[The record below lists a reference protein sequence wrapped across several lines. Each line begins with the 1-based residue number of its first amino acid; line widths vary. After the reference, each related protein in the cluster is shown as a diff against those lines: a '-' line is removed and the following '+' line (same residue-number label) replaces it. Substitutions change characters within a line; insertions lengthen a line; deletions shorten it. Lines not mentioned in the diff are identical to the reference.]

1 MGQRGYGTRVI
12 MDTQKTALYEFNKN
26 LGAKFVPFAGYE
38 MPVQYSTGIVE
49 EHKLTRNKAGLFDVS
64 HMGQLSIEGNH
75 NLELALE
82 NIIPIDLKSIKLNQS
97 KYSFLTNE
105 KGGIYDDLIVT
116 KVAKGFNIILNA
128 ACKKND
134 FKIIN
139 NALEDKFKITLHN
152 DLSLIALQGP
162 KSLEILEKIV
172 NKVSALRFMNGNNFF
187 YNNKNIYITRSGYT
201 GEDGFEI
208 SLPNNL
214 AEDFAKKL
222 IIGGAKPIGLGA
234 RDTLRLEAG
243 LCLYGHDIDES
254 TSPIEANL
262 KWAISKRRRED
273 GGFPGYEKIKSDMN
287 GGLSRLRVGIK
298 PEGKVIAREGTKIFS
313 ENDQEIGLVTSGTF
327 GPSINRSI
335 AMGYI
340 KYNFSNIGNK
350 ILLEVRGKKHDAKV
364 SELPFYKKSYVR

>member
-1 MGQRGYGTRVI
+1 

-82 NIIPIDLKSIKLNQS
+82 NIIPIDLKSIKLNQL

-187 YNNKNIYITRSGYT
+187 YNNNNIYITRSGYT